1 MCGQAAY
8 YMCGQATAVMLMFV
22 PAVASVDYEPLAGL
36 VLRFDAED
44 GRVCHNIT
52 IISDIECEDPPEEFV
67 SNLALGAVGVQPISL
82 TNNPATIIIEDSS
95 EPECSKILTL
105 FVNTRGSPYKSS
117 P

>member
-1 MCGQAAY
+1 
-8 YMCGQATAVMLMFV
+8 MCGQATAVTLMLV
-22 PAVASVDYEPLAGL
+22 PAVASVDYEPLSDL

-52 IISDIECEDPPEEFV
+52 IIPDDECEDPPEEFV

-82 TNNPATIIIEDSS
+82 TNTPATIVIEDSS
-95 EPECSKILTL
+95 EQECGKILTL